1 VSRFLQDLKLAIRHL
16 LKSPGFTSVAI
27 LIMALGIGANSAI
40 FSVVHAVLIEPL
52 PFSDPDRLV
61 QIWHVPPQSSF
72 PGMTQFSVSAA
83 NFLDWQ
89 KQNDVFS
96 EMALYSGTSYDITGQ
111 GKPGTIVASTVTS
124 NFFSVLGV
132 HPIHGRAFLPE
143 EDQPGKNKEIIL
155 TWKLWQSRYGSDPN
169 VVGRTVTLD
178 GTPYLIVGVMGPKM
192 TKPDFAQAWTPL
204 GLTAQEAAVRGEHHF
219 MSVARLKPGVTLA
232 QAQAEMNTISQRLEQ
247 TYPADDKGWGATV
260 ISLRDDVVG
269 DVRPAL
275 LMMLGAV
282 VFVLLI
288 ACANVA
294 NLIFARAFSRR
305 KEVAIRTALG
315 ASRSRIIQP
324 LLTESVV
331 IAVCGGAFGLVLA
344 HFGIDLLLKF
354 FADKLPRMGEIDL
367 STPVLL
373 FTLGLSVLTGL
384 LSGLLPALGMIKGDV
399 NESLKQG
406 LGRLDSDSGGS
417 LTRSALVSVEVAL
430 SIVLLI
436 GAGLMLR
443 SLWNLQAINPGFDAH
458 NVLTL
463 ALEVSH
469 HQFATPTEESQFFDQ
484 ALQRVR
490 SLPGVESAGTIDNLP
505 LTGGSNQPVAVEGRP
520 DVPMSEQPEVSVRVV
535 TPGYLQAM
543 HIPMLEGR
551 DIQGS
556 DTASS
561 TGVVVVSKTM
571 ANQFWPNQ
579 SPIGHHLKLTFFPD
593 KERTVVGVVGD
604 VKQQGLDSTAGI
616 ATLYWPLAQQGDSS
630 TAPWRPYGL
639 SMVVRTT
646 KAPQTL
652 APSVSNAVA
661 QVNSAIPVD
670 NVITLED
677 FIGSTLTQHSFN
689 MQLLAIFGLLALILC
704 TIGIYSVLAYAVKR
718 RMREIGLRL
727 AFGASFRDV
736 ASLVI
741 AQGMKPTLIGI
752 AIGLAAAFALGRV
765 AASVIYGVSAR
776 DLATFAS
783 ATLLI
788 VLISFVASLMPALR
802 ATRIDPLKVLHE
814 D

>member
-1 VSRFLQDLKLAIRHL
+1 MSRFLQDLKLAIRHL

-27 LIMALGIGANSAI
+27 LIMALGIGANTAI
-40 FSVVHAVLIEPL
+40 FSVVHAVLLEPL

-72 PGMTQFSVSAA
+72 PGMTQFAVSAA

-89 KQNDVFS
+89 KQNEVFS
-96 EMALYSGTSYDITGQ
+96 QMALYSGASYDITGQ
-111 GKPGTIVASTVTS
+111 GKPETVLASTVTA

-132 HPIHGRAFLPE
+132 QPIYGRVFLPE

-219 MSVARLKPGVTLA
+219 MSVARLKPGVTVE

-247 TYPADDKGWGATV
+247 AYPADDKGWGASV

-294 NLIFARAFSRR
+294 NLIFARTFSRR
-305 KEVAIRTALG
+305 KEVAIRSALG
-315 ASRSRIIQP
+315 ASRSRIVQP
-324 LLTESVV
+324 LLTESVI

-344 HFGIDLLLKF
+344 QFGIELLLKF
-354 FADKLPRMGEIDL
+354 FADKLPRMGEIGL
-367 STPVLL
+367 STQVLF

-384 LSGLLPALGMIKGDV
+384 LSGLLPAWGMIKGDF

-406 LGRLDSDSGGS
+406 LGRLDTDSGSGV
-417 LTRSALVSVEVAL
+417 TRSALVSIEVAL

-443 SLWNLQAINPGFDAH
+443 SLWNLQAINPGFDSH

-469 HQFATPTEESQFFDQ
+469 HQFTTPTEESQFFDQ

-490 SLPGVESAGTIDNLP
+490 TLPGVESAGAIDNLP

-551 DIQGS
+551 DLQES
-556 DTASS
+556 DTAAS
-561 TGVVVVSKTM
+561 TGVVVISKAM
-571 ANQFWPNQ
+571 ASQFWPDQ
-579 SPIGHHLKLTFFPD
+579 SPIGRHLKLTFFPD

-616 ATLYWPLAQQGDSS
+616 ATLYWPLAQVGDSS

-646 KAPQTL
+646 KAPQSI
-652 APSVSNAVA
+652 APSVTNAVA
-661 QVNSAIPVD
+661 QVNSAVPVD

-677 FIGSTLTQHSFN
+677 FIGNTLTQRSFN

-704 TIGIYSVLAYAVKR
+704 TIGIYSVLAYSVKR

-727 AFGASFRDV
+727 AFGASLRDV
-736 ASLVI
+736 ASLII

-752 AIGLAAAFALGRV
+752 GIGLAAAFALGRV
-765 AASVIYGVSAR
+765 AASVIYGVSSR

-788 VLISFVASLMPALR
+788 VLISFVASLIPALR
-802 ATRIDPLKVLHE
+802 ATRVDPLKVLHE
-814 D
+814 E

>member
-1 VSRFLQDLKLAIRHL
+1 MSRFLQDLKFAIRHL

-40 FSVVHAVLIEPL
+40 FSVVHAVLLEPL

-96 EMALYSGTSYDITGQ
+96 EMALYTGASYDITGQ
-111 GKPGTIVASTVTS
+111 GKPGTLVASTVTS
-124 NFFSVLGV
+124 SFFSVLGV
-132 HPIHGRAFLPE
+132 QPIHGRVFLLE

-155 TWKLWQSRYGSDPN
+155 TYKLWQSRYNSDPK

-178 GTPYLIVGVMGPKM
+178 GTPYVIVGVMGPKM

-204 GLTAQEAAVRGEHHF
+204 GLTAQEASVRGEHHF
-219 MSVARLKPGVTLA
+219 MSVARLKPGVTL
-232 QAQAEMNTISQRLEQ
+232 QRAQAEMNTISQRLEQ
-247 TYPADDKGWGATV
+247 AYPADDKGWGASV
-260 ISLRDDVVG
+260 KSLRDDVVG

-305 KEVAIRTALG
+305 KEVAIRSALG
-315 ASRSRIIQP
+315 ASRSRIVQP
-324 LLTESVV
+324 LLAESVI

-354 FADKLPRMGEIDL
+354 FADKLPRMGEIYL

-406 LGRLDSDSGGS
+406 LGRLDSDSGS
-417 LTRSALVSVEVAL
+417 SFTRSALVSVEVAL

-469 HQFATPTEESQFFDQ
+469 HQFTTPTQESQFFDQ

-490 SLPGVESAGTIDNLP
+490 SLPGVESAGAIDNLP
-505 LTGGSNQPVAVEGRP
+505 LTGGSNQPVSVEGRP
-520 DVPMSEQPEVSVRVV
+520 VVPMSEQPEVSVRVV

-551 DIQGS
+551 DLQES
-556 DTASS
+556 DTAASA
-561 TGVVVVSKTM
+561 GVVVISKTM

-616 ATLYWPLAQQGDSS
+616 ATLYWPLAQLGDSS

-646 KAPQTL
+646 KAPQTI
-652 APSVSNAVA
+652 APSVTNAVA

-736 ASLVI
+736 ASLII

-752 AIGLAAAFALGRV
+752 GIGLAAAFALGRI

-788 VLISFVASLMPALR
+788 VLISFVASLIPALR
-802 ATRIDPLKVLHE
+802 ATRIDPLKVLRE
-814 D
+814 E